1 MVICLTGRFSTE
13 LEQDEE
19 LLPLDE
25 ELLPLDEE
33 LLLLDEDV
41 EVKEESLLDE
51 EELEEDELDDE
62 EELLEQHPVDF
73 GFSSRNAVKSGRGGT
88 LGSDS
93 TAASAKVLV
102 TRDN

>member
-51 EELEEDELDDE
+51 EELEDE

-93 TAASAKVLV
+93 TAASAQVLV